1 MDNVEKRYCMIVECL
16 AASDVYL
23 ASGRIA
29 ETLQVSAKTVRKDLE
44 KMCPQLEEIGIYIRK
59 KPGLGYFMDAESKA
73 IWRSSEKNLFEKSV
87 HFAKQYRTHY
97 ILQRLL
103 SSEAYIKSAELA
115 EELFVSQVAISAEL
129 KTIRRY
135 LADYELTIGT
145 RQTTASASRGRNST
159 SAPVCSVNTAAV
171 LIGESEWFR
180 RSGDSS
186 VCGHHR
192 PVS

>member
-73 IWRSSEKNLFEKSV
+73 IWRSSEKTCLRK
-87 HFAKQYRTHY
+87 ACT
-97 ILQRLL
+97 LQ
-103 SSEAYIKSAELA
+103 S
-115 EELFVSQVAISAEL
+115 
-129 KTIRRY
+129 
-135 LADYELTIGT
+135 
-145 RQTTASASRGRNST
+145 
-159 SAPVCSVNTAAV
+159 NTA
-171 LIGESEWFR
+171 LIIFF
-180 RSGDSS
+180 SGFYHLKHISKVRNLRKNFS
-186 VCGHHR
+186 YHR
-192 PVS
+192 